1 MELTALQRMHARKQ
15 GMTSTEVRATRG
27 GGQGLLATPLGKS
40 FGKYIPEVTSSRTR
54 GTGGSD
60 AGKEQEAGESLGG
73 RGLAPAGSPRRAGTG
88 TSRRRSASGLLQSAA
103 PVCVHRNWTAASS
116 YSFAIFQLNGFNRGK
131 SFHI

>member
-60 AGKEQEAGESLGG
+60 AGKEQEAGGE
-73 RGLAPAGSPRRAGTG
+73 PRRQRAGTCRVPEEG
-88 TSRRRSASGLLQSAA
+88 RHRDIKEEERIRASAECRPCVRSSELDGCLFLLLCHFPIKWLQ
-103 PVCVHRNWTAASS
+103 
-116 YSFAIFQLNGFNRGK
+116 
-131 SFHI
+131 